1 MQIRTEEEQFFYE
14 LLEKTRLVYQNT
26 PVYKKYGAIK
36 NWHYAI
42 CDTPIQKGKGVFFG
56 LNWGGKNHQAQTV
69 HPTEDYVRN
78 WPLAKHA
85 NHYLEKHLD
94 TSLEKLN
101 YSNICFFRTP
111 TAKYLTYQDWQLAI
125 PLFKEYVEYI
135 SPPWALMLGSPKIL
149 NESQFTQRKRLEF
162 KAANSKRR
170 SFAYVGLLF
179 GKYPFGAVPHSAA
192 RCSPETHNVLWEK
205 MYLELQML
213 INKEIE
219 DNKKYD

>member
-101 YSNICFFRTP
+101 YSNLCFFRTP

-192 RCSPETHNVLWEK
+192 RCSPETHNVLCEK